1 MNHTLNQYKNAHK
14 WMLIPWFIILIAFTP
29 QYFLSWT
36 TEPWPYHLHA
46 LSAMAWF
53 ALLLIQPYLATH
65 NKLSKHRMFGM
76 IGLFLAGA
84 VVFSALSIVPTN
96 VFIGAVDGG
105 QPFFP
110 ASFFYGL
117 VFTESLQIVGFGF
130 AVIMAVINAK
140 KIDEHAIWMLSSL
153 FFGFMPAWARFVMFP
168 LLFLDSSVQWM
179 DAQACLNIGIPIFIC
194 VVIFIGYRLG
204 KLKHP
209 AIILSIIFVFIML
222 FTIPIGDLEWYR
234 EIVTRIMK
242 PTIPWHFPN

>member
-1 MNHTLNQYKNAHK
+1 MKIVLHQYRNAHL
-14 WMLIPWFIILIAFTP
+14 WMIIPWIIIIIAFTP
-29 QYFLSWT
+29 QYFMTWS

-65 NKLSKHRMFGM
+65 KKLRQHRFWGM

-110 ASFFYGL
+110 PSFFYGL
-117 VFTESLQIVGFGF
+117 VFTETIQVLGFGL
-130 AVIMAVINAK
+130 AVIMAVINSK
-140 KIDEHAIWMLSSL
+140 KADEHAIWMVSTL

-168 LLFLDSSVQWM
+168 LLFLDEQRQWM
-179 DAQACLNIGIPIFIC
+179 DAQTCLNIGIPIFIL
-194 VVIFIGYRLG
+194 VVVLIGYRLK

-209 AIILSIIFVFIML
+209 AIVLSIIFIFIML
-222 FTIPIGDLEWYR
+222 FTMPIGELEWYQKL
-234 EIVTRIMK
+234 ITRIMK
-242 PTIPWHFPN
+242 PAIPWNL

>member
-1 MNHTLNQYKNAHK
+1 MKTVLNQYRNTHK
-14 WMLIPWFIILIAFTP
+14 WMIIPWIIIIIAFTP
-29 QYFLSWT
+29 QYFMSWS

-53 ALLLIQPYLATH
+53 ALLIYQPYLATH
-65 NKLSKHRMFGM
+65 GKLKQHRMWGM

-110 ASFFYGL
+110 DSFFYGL
-117 VFTESLQIVGFGF
+117 VFTETIQILGFAF
-130 AVIMAVINAK
+130 AVIMGVINAK
-140 KIDEHAIWMLSSL
+140 RTDEHAIWMVSSL

-168 LLFLDSSVQWM
+168 LLFLDGQTKWM
-179 DAQACLNIGIPIFIC
+179 DAQTCLNIGIPLFIL
-194 VVIFIGYRLG
+194 VVLFIGYRLK

-209 AIILSIIFVFIML
+209 AIWLSIIFVFIML
-222 FTIPIGDLEWYR
+222 FTIPIGELEWYR
-234 EIVTRIMK
+234 ELVTRIMK
-242 PTIPWHFPN
+242 PTIPWNL

>member
-1 MNHTLNQYKNAHK
+1 MKAILNQYRNAHK
-14 WMLIPWFIILIAFTP
+14 WMIIPWIIILIAFTP
-29 QYFLSWT
+29 QYFMSWS

-53 ALLLIQPYLATH
+53 ALLLYQPYFATH
-65 NKLSKHRMFGM
+65 GKLKQHRLWGM

-110 ASFFYGL
+110 SSFFYGL
-117 VFTESLQIVGFGF
+117 VFTETIQVLGFGL
-130 AVIMAVINAK
+130 AVIMGVINSK
-140 KIDEHAIWMLSSL
+140 KPDQHAIWMLSTL

-168 LLFLDSSVQWM
+168 LLFLDGDVNWL
-179 DAQACLNIGIPIFIC
+179 DAQACLNIGIPIFIL
-194 VVIFIGYRLG
+194 VILFIGYRLK

-209 AIILSIIFVFIML
+209 AIILSIIFVLIML
-222 FTIPIGDLEWYR
+222 FTIPIGEVEWYR
-234 EIVTRIMK
+234 ELVTRIMK
-242 PTIPWHFPN
+242 PTVPWNL

>member
-1 MNHTLNQYKNAHK
+1 MKTVLNQYRNAHK
-14 WMLIPWFIILIAFTP
+14 WMLIPWIIIIIAFTP
-29 QYFLSWT
+29 QYFMTWS

-53 ALLLIQPYLATH
+53 ALLLYQPYLATH
-65 NKLSKHRMFGM
+65 GKLKQHRLLGM

-110 ASFFYGL
+110 SSFFYGL
-117 VFTESLQIVGFGF
+117 VFTETIQVLGFGL
-130 AVIMAVINAK
+130 AVIMGVVNSK
-140 KIDEHAIWMLSSL
+140 KTDEHAIWMLSSL

-168 LLFLDSSVQWM
+168 LLFLDEQTQWM
-179 DAQACLNIGIPIFIC
+179 DAQTCLNIGIPLFIL
-194 VVIFIGYRLG
+194 VVVLIGYRLQ

-209 AIILSIIFVFIML
+209 AIILSILFVFIML
-222 FTIPIGDLEWYR
+222 FTIPIGEIEWYR
-234 EIVTRIMK
+234 ELVTRIMK
-242 PTIPWHFPN
+242 PTVPWNL